1 MDFQKFY
8 MGEIY
13 DAYRYLGAHVEKDGV
28 VFRTFAPQAE
38 RVTIIGEFNGW
49 QEEEMT
55 QAERAQFYEIRVKGA
70 KAGQMYKYVIYG
82 RNGRVEHCDPYGF
95 GMELRPNFAS
105 IVRDLDEFTF
115 TDEKWMKS
123 RTRNFDKPLNILRC
137 ILAPGRGRMQTNR
150 TTRTGKWKRG
160 GISTT
165 RSQRI
170 SSHI

>member
-123 RTRNFDKPLNILRC
+123 RTRNYD
-137 ILAPGRGRMQTNR
+137 
-150 TTRTGKWKRG
+150 
-160 GISTT
+160 
-165 RSQRI
+165 
-170 SSHI
+170 

>member
-13 DAYRYLGAHVEKDGV
+13 DAYRYLGAHVEQDGV

-55 QAERAQFYEIRVKGA
+55 QAERAQFFEIRVKGA
-70 KAGQMYKYVIYG
+70 RAGQMYKYVIYG

-105 IVRDLDEFTF
+105 IVRDLD
-115 TDEKWMKS
+115 
-123 RTRNFDKPLNILRC
+123 
-137 ILAPGRGRMQTNR
+137 
-150 TTRTGKWKRG
+150 
-160 GISTT
+160 
-165 RSQRI
+165 
-170 SSHI
+170 

>member
-105 IVRDLDEFTF
+105 IVRDLDE
-115 TDEKWMKS
+115 
-123 RTRNFDKPLNILRC
+123 
-137 ILAPGRGRMQTNR
+137 GRMQTNR